1 MIVNIL
7 TKTTMPFTERLS
19 EAVQMTLLGMCA
31 VFAVLAV
38 IWFVLLLFKVFF
50 YKDPDKKSKKETA
63 TKSAEP
69 VVDNTTTL
77 PQETITTNNSD
88 DVTVA
93 AIMAAIS
100 AYIAEDPA
108 LSQEYSGGFR
118 VVSFKRVRSKANWN
132 SKNY

>member
-19 EAVQMTLLGMCA
+19 ESVQMTLLGMCA

-50 YKDPDKKSKKETA
+50 YKDPNKKSKKEKS
-63 TKSAEP
+63 TKLAEP
-69 VVDNTTTL
+69 VVENQAAAVQDTNSTNDSNNA
-77 PQETITTNNSD
+77 TI
-88 DVTVA
+88 A

-100 AYIAEDPA
+100 AYIAEDPD

-132 SKNY
+132 NKNY